1 MYNCGYDPLVGIGN
15 VLARFKEEEAE
26 EAQRAQNARE
36 AQIRSDAAYARVLSG
51 EGRTFRPTQKKP
63 RR

>member
-1 MYNCGYDPLVGIGN
+1 MGYGYDPLVGIGN
-15 VLARFKEEEAE
+15 VLARFKAE
-26 EAQRAQNARE
+26 EAQRAQNERE
-36 AQIRSDAAYARVLSG
+36 VQIESDAAYARVLSG